1 MAALSLRPDPE
12 LLRAALN
19 KFRSAGISH
28 GVYARSVMGTAA
40 SSIVR
45 RAGSTIHGSIVLGL
59 EFARGTYTSPLGQ
72 PKAKA
77 AL

>member
-1 MAALSLRPDPE
+1 M
-12 LLRAALN
+12 
-19 KFRSAGISH
+19 
-28 GVYARSVMGTAA
+28 YARSVMGTAA

>member
-1 MAALSLRPDPE
+1 MTLRCVIVS
-12 LLRAALN
+12 RA
-19 KFRSAGISH
+19 
-28 GVYARSVMGTAA
+28 
-40 SSIVR
+40 SIMR